1 MRKKNNVLYT
11 VMILALS
18 IAFSSLVFAKPN
30 TRLDGDVYIE
40 FQQDFN
46 PPDQPYS
53 FIGTVSGDIEGTLY
67 VALIDAWF
75 DPAGVKVEHFI
86 EEWRIEPES
95 GGYIEGENV
104 GKWTFSNFK
113 WVGNGEVT
121 GASVEY
127 ANLIGSKWQ
136 YSGTTNSPD
145 EVPLEG
151 YGTWHITHN
160 K

>member
-1 MRKKNNVLYT
+1 MRKKYILLYATLT
-11 VMILALS
+11 VALTMVIAPLA
-18 IAFSSLVFAKPN
+18 IAKHD
-30 TRLDGDVYIE
+30 TRLNGDVYIE

-46 PPDQPYS
+46 PPSQPYS

-67 VALIDAWF
+67 VALIDVWF
-75 DPAGVKVEHFI
+75 DPAGVKVEHFV